1 LNIFDD
7 AVSKLNAIGV
17 EVIVHLILGLPYE
30 TESDIL
36 ESVSYVCNKSISG
49 IKLQLLHI
57 LKNTPLEK
65 EYFLNKFHV
74 FSLEE
79 YTTLLGKC
87 ICTIPKNIVIHRIT
101 GDGPKSLLIAPQ
113 WSADKKRVLN
123 YINKYFNDMD
133 IIQGKYL

>member
-1 LNIFDD
+1 MVKAKDFVL
-7 AVSKLNAIGV
+7 A
-17 EVIVHLILGLPYE
+17 
-30 TESDIL
+30 SD
-36 ESVSYVCNKSISG
+36 K
-49 IKLQLLHI
+49 
-57 LKNTPLEK
+57 LEK
-65 EYFLNKFHV
+65 EYLLNKFHV

-123 YINKYFNDMD
+123 YINKYFQEHD
-133 IIQGKYL
+133 IIQGKKLQ

>member
-1 LNIFDD
+1 M
-7 AVSKLNAIGV
+7 
-17 EVIVHLILGLPYE
+17 
-30 TESDIL
+30 
-36 ESVSYVCNKSISG
+36 ESVSYVCNKPISG

-65 EYFLNKFHV
+65 EYLLNKFHV

-79 YTTLLGKC
+79 YATLLGKC

-101 GDGPKSLLIAPQ
+101 GDGPKSLLIEPQ
-113 WSADKKRVLN
+113 WSGNKKLVLN
-123 YINKYFNDMD
+123 YIIKYFNDMD